1 MFGGDTDLLIT
12 PSLASMELPPIPA
25 AQVAFNINK
34 YIKSFERSV
43 SNLSVFG
50 RYKVFSSV
58 WNVDHANSNKT
69 PMTFFVSNENWEREG
84 ERFISMLTM
93 QLQHVSKRL
102 ADQRRATIMTV
113 NIPAQ
118 ERENQLSSMG
128 QLRLTSLVSCL

>member
-58 WNVDHANSNKT
+58 WIHTTAHIFKNDTISVQVMFKSC
-69 PMTFFVSNENWEREG
+69 WECK
-84 ERFISMLTM
+84 LHT
-93 QLQHVSKRL
+93 
-102 ADQRRATIMTV
+102 
-113 NIPAQ
+113 
-118 ERENQLSSMG
+118 
-128 QLRLTSLVSCL
+128 